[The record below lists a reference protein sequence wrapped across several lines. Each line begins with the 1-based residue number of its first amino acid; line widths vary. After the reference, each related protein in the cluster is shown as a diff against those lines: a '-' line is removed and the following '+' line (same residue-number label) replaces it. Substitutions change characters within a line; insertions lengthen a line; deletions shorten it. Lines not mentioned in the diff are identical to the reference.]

1 MLNFNTPI
9 SDTKEYSEIK
19 ISEVEPILKINL
31 RGKNR
36 DFITK
41 VGKELSIIPPI
52 DPNTSSSNEKL
63 NLLWLSPDE
72 WLIYSNNQIA
82 IKDANFLED
91 KLYNEISKVKLGSI
105 TNVTDHW
112 IMINLN
118 GTKVFELLSAG
129 CPFNFN
135 NFKNSKGAVVQ
146 TLVNHIDVVIHNKYI
161 SASFDTF
168 FWTWVGINWFFSISY
183 FFIVIYYFKLKLNK
197 SSTVI
202 HP

>member
-9 SDTKEYSEIK
+9 IDTKAYSEIK

-41 VGKELSIIPPI
+41 IGKELSIITPV

-72 WLIYSNNQIA
+72 WFLYTNDKID

-91 KLYNEISKVKLGSI
+91 KLFSEISKVKLGSV
-105 TNVTDHW
+105 TNVSDHW
-112 IMINLN
+112 IMINLSGN
-118 GTKVFELLSAG
+118 KIYELLSAG
-129 CPFNFN
+129 CQFNFN
-135 NFKNSKGAVVQ
+135 NFKNSKGAVTQ
-146 TLVNHIDVVIHNKYI
+146 TLLNHIDVIIHNKNVNDLNLFVRR
-161 SASFDTF
+161 SFSQHLFLWMNDAT
-168 FWTWVGINWFFSISY
+168 SRM
-183 FFIVIYYFKLKLNK
+183 
-197 SSTVI
+197 
-202 HP
+202 

>member
-9 SDTKEYSEIK
+9 MDTKEYSEIK

-41 VGKELSIIPPI
+41 IGKELSIITPA

-72 WLIYSNNQIA
+72 WLIYSNDKIDLKNS
-82 IKDANFLED
+82 NFLEER
-91 KLYNEISKVKLGSI
+91 LYNEISKVKLGSI

-118 GTKVFELLSAG
+118 GAKVFELLSSG

-135 NFKNSKGAVVQ
+135 NFKNSTGAVVQ
-146 TLVNHIDVVIHNKYI
+146 TLVNHIDVVIHNKNI
-161 SASFDTF
+161 NNVNLFVRRSFANHLWSWLNDGASR
-168 FWTWVGINWFFSISY
+168 
-183 FFIVIYYFKLKLNK
+183 L
-197 SSTVI
+197 
-202 HP
+202 